1 MTLTMATEPNI
12 NIIKRE
18 GHLVIFSKNKI
29 HRAIS
34 AALRQTNQ
42 DVALATELTDL
53 VLPQIQDNMSVE
65 TIQNIVEAVLM
76 KHAPYS
82 TARAYI
88 TYRDSHTAMR
98 RKLQAITDR
107 NADGKHQWFK
117 NPYNAVIY
125 YRTYARWINS
135 LQRREHWNETVD
147 RFMRFLEQTDKG
159 VFTQLE
165 KKEIHHAILTHKVMP
180 SMRLL
185 QFAGPAAHRNNITA
199 FNCCF
204 VAIEELIDIR
214 DIMYVLM
221 CGTGM
226 GFSVE
231 RCNINN
237 LPVIEVQTG
246 ETVETFVVPDSKEG
260 WCDALYLGLQT
271 WFSGKDIKF
280 DYSQVRPL
288 GARLVTTG
296 GTASG
301 PEPLAALLDFARKL
315 ILAKQGSKLSPINVH
330 DIICHIGQTVVVGSV
345 RRSAL
350 ISISDLDDVE
360 MRDAKTAE
368 NLNLYPYRWQA
379 NNSAAYN
386 EVPTDDQFLDEFNQL
401 RVNKTG
407 ERGMVN
413 RYAMYHSMPERRRQ
427 ILGDRWKK
435 LGLNPCGEILL
446 NSHQFCNLTTVPLRA
461 DMTAEDIYD
470 AQRISA
476 MIGTWQSTLTDFKY
490 VSEKFKI
497 VSEEERLLGCSMT
510 GMFDCPVIWN
520 ERVLNRAKTVAVE
533 TNMIF
538 ADRFGVNRS
547 TSVTCVKPEGTTS
560 EMLDTSSGIHPRY
573 APYYMRR
580 VRFSAKDKI
589 LALLRDQGADI
600 KPENGQTEDNATTY
614 VVAFPIKAPDGA
626 LCVDDVTVDEHFSR
640 WLLVKKHYTEHN
652 PSVSIYVKSN
662 EWIKVM
668 NLVYNNFKDVCGI
681 SIFPVSDH
689 AYQQAPFSQITKE
702 EYDTIVADLPVMDFS
717 KLPYYEQTDT
727 TDVKREVACAGGA
740 CFM

>member
-1 MTLTMATEPNI
+1 MAASVVSI
-12 NIIKRE
+12 VKRE
-18 GHLVIFSKNKI
+18 GQIVEFSKDKI
-29 HRAIS
+29 YNAIK

-42 DVALATELTDL
+42 DQDQATSLTAL
-53 VLPQIQDNMSVE
+53 VLPQIKDGMNVE
-65 TIQNIVEAVLM
+65 TIQNLVEAVLM
-76 KHAPYS
+76 QHGPYT

-88 TYRDSHTAMR
+88 TYRDAHCRMR
-98 RKLQAITDR
+98 RKLQAISDR
-107 NADGKHQWFK
+107 NANGKQQWFK

-135 LQRREHWNETVD
+135 LQRREHWDETVD
-147 RFMRFLEQTDKG
+147 RFMRFLSATDNG
-159 VFTQLE
+159 VFTELE

-204 VAIEELIDIR
+204 VGIQELIDIR

-237 LPVIEVQTG
+237 LPVITPQTG
-246 ETVETFVVPDSKEG
+246 EELDTFVVPDSKEG

-271 WFSGKDIKF
+271 WFGGKDVKF
-280 DYSQVRPL
+280 DYSLVRPL

-301 PEPLAALLDFARKL
+301 PEPLAALLDFTRNV
-315 ILAKQGSKLSPINVH
+315 ILSKQGSKLSPINVH

-360 MRDAKTAE
+360 MRDAKTME

-413 RYAMYHSMPERRRQ
+413 RYAMYHTMPERRRA
-427 ILGDRWKK
+427 ILGDRWKR

-446 NSHQFCNLTTVPLRA
+446 NSYQFCNLTTVPLRS
-461 DMTAEDIYD
+461 DMTPEDIYE

-510 GMFDCPVIWN
+510 GMFDCPAIWN
-520 ERVLNRAKTVAVE
+520 DEVLQRAKKIAVD
-533 TNMIF
+533 TNFIF

-589 LALLRDQGADI
+589 LALLREQGADI
-600 KPENGQTEDNATTY
+600 KPENGQTEENATTY
-614 VVAFPIKAPDGA
+614 VVAFPIKSPDGA
-626 LCVDDVTVDEHFSR
+626 LCVSDVSVDMHFER
-640 WLLVKKHYTEHN
+640 WLQVKRNYTEHN
-652 PSVSIYVKSN
+652 PSVSIYVKNN
-662 EWIKVM
+662 EWLKVM
-668 NLVYNNFKDVCGI
+668 NLVYTNFIDVCGI
-681 SIFPVSDH
+681 SNFPVSDH
-689 AYQQAPFSQITKE
+689 AYQQAPFSEITKQ
-702 EYDTIVADLPVMDFS
+702 EYEQAIATLPALDFS
-717 KLPYYEQTDT
+717 KLPYYEQSDT